1 MIEFALAHVPDG
13 DTRSRMRRALD
24 VPLTREPAL
33 AAEMLGNGIKITAPD
48 TVPFAIWCAAR
59 HTWDYAEALWATV
72 SGFGDVDTNC
82 AIVGGVVSLAAGM
95 PSIPEA
101 WLDARG
107 QLPVSNCFFQQ

>member
-1 MIEFALAHVPDG
+1 
-13 DTRSRMRRALD
+13 MRRALD